1 MNQSLITITSGGDPR
16 SQKQSLS
23 PMPKLSEGT
32 ATIASYGVIRVS
44 GEDAIGFLHNQL
56 THDFTGLG
64 DRQARFSSFCNAK
77 GRIQASFIGIKTSPA
92 EVLLV
97 CSTDLI
103 AQTVKRLSMFVLRS
117 KVKLTDASSQFSLMG
132 VIGKESQ
139 FALSSA
145 LCSAL
150 SSQTTPDHFGQS
162 PWVHWNCASEAGSC
176 HWISLYPS
184 LGQERFLCICE
195 SPVAQDSITS
205 VAESEWFFSE
215 IMSGVCLVGLPTY
228 ESFVP
233 QMINYESV
241 GGVHFQKGCYPGQEV
256 VARSQFRGTIKRR
269 GFLVSCEAPLH
280 DGQELFLHSVGEQPC
295 GQIVRAV
302 AHQGTYY
309 GFASL
314 VVSATEPPALIHT
327 CAQEPLS
334 LVHVMPPPYSLRE
347 DI

>member
-1 MNQSLITITSGGDPR
+1 MNQSLISDPFGVDPLL
-16 SQKQSLS
+16 QKQSLL
-23 PMPKLSEGT
+23 PMPQLSKGL
-32 ATIASYGVIRVS
+32 ALISSYGIIRVS

-56 THDFTGLG
+56 TNDFTSLG
-64 DRQARFSSFCNAK
+64 DNEARFSSFCNAK
-77 GRIQASFIGIKTSPA
+77 GRIQASFIGIKTSA
-92 EVLLV
+92 TEVLLV

-117 KVKLTDASSQFSLMG
+117 KVKLTDASSQFCLMG

-139 FALSSA
+139 LALS
-145 LCSAL
+145 SAL

-162 PWVHWNCASEAGSC
+162 PWVHWSCASEEGSC

-184 LGQERFLCICE
+184 LGEERFFCICE
-195 SPVAQDSITS
+195 TPLAQDSITWL
-205 VAESEWFFSE
+205 AESEWFLSE

-269 GFLVSCEAPLH
+269 GFLVSCEAPLR
-280 DGQELFLHSVGEQPC
+280 DGQELFLNSDNEQPC

-302 AHQGTYY
+302 AHQGAYF

-314 VVSATEPPALIHT
+314 VISATELPALIHAST
-327 CAQEPLS
+327 EEPLS
-334 LVHVMPPPYSLRE
+334 LVQVMPPPYPLRD